1 MKVALDSDTIGEIAE
16 SGSRLERHSTMKTKT
31 REGALKTENQITEG
45 VIWKQLLLFFFPILF
60 GTLFQQLYNA
70 ADAVIVGRFVGKEA
84 LSAVG
89 GGTGTVI
96 NLLVGFFV
104 GLSSGATVVISQ
116 YYGAKKAEL
125 VDYAVHTAMAFS
137 IISGLLLMVG
147 GIVTAPAIL
156 TAMDTP
162 TDVLDPAIL
171 YIRIYYVGT
180 VGNLIYNVGSG
191 ILRAVGDSRRPLYFL
206 IASCFTN
213 ILLDLLLIVCLDL
226 GVAGAAIATICS
238 QALSAALVILVLVRV
253 KDMHRLDLHRIRTDR
268 KMLHRIIRIGFPAG
282 LQSVMYS
289 LSNIIIQTAI
299 NGLGTDTVAAWTVY
313 GKIDALFWM
322 TVSSFGIAI
331 TTFAGQNYGAGKGD
345 RVRKGIRS
353 CLLMC
358 FTSTILIS
366 VLLRLAGH
374 IIYGLFTSDPEV
386 MRIGMQIVHFLVP
399 TFITYVCVEVISGA
413 LRGVGDCWI
422 PTLIC
427 LSGICLIRI
436 LWIMLAVPL
445 RPDVYTVTF
454 SYPLTWTITSIL
466 FILYYCFF
474 SKIRIFRP
482 RPERM
487 SDLA

>member
-1 MKVALDSDTIGEIAE
+1 MNTKQSNPA
-16 SGSRLERHSTMKTKT
+16 KT
-31 REGALKTENQITEG
+31 TENKITEG

-116 YYGAKKAEL
+116 YYGAKKTEL
-125 VDYAVHTAMAFS
+125 VDYAVHTSIAFS
-137 IISGLLLMVG
+137 IVGGLALMVI
-147 GIVTAPAIL
+147 GILTAPAIL
-156 TAMDTP
+156 AAMDTP
-162 TDVLDPAIL
+162 KDVLDPAIL
-171 YIRIYYVGT
+171 YIRIYYIGT
-180 VGNLIYNVGSG
+180 IGNLIYNVGSG

-213 ILLDLLLIVCLDL
+213 ILLDLLLIVCFGL
-226 GVAGAAIATICS
+226 GVAGAALATICS
-238 QALSAALVILVLVRV
+238 QALSAVLVILVLVRV
-253 KDMHRLDLHRIRTDR
+253 KDMHRLDLRRIRIDR
-268 KMLHRIIRIGFPAG
+268 KMLRRIIRIGFPAG

-313 GKIDALFWM
+313 GKMDALFWM

-331 TTFAGQNYGAGKGD
+331 TTFAGQNFGAGKMD

-353 CLLMC
+353 CLGMC
-358 FTSTILIS
+358 FASTILIS
-366 VLLRLAGH
+366 ILLCLGGRIL
-374 IIYGLFTSDPEV
+374 YSLFTSDPEV
-386 MRIGMQIVHFLVP
+386 VRIGMQIVYFLVP
-399 TFITYVCVEVISGA
+399 TFATYVCVEVLSGA
-413 LRGVGDCWI
+413 LRGVGDCWV

-427 LSGICLIRI
+427 LSGICLVRI
-436 LWIMLAVPL
+436 LWIMLAVPQ

-454 SYPLTWTITSIL
+454 SYPLTWTITSVL
-466 FILYYCFF
+466 FIVYYCFF
-474 SKIRIFRP
+474 SKIRIVRP
-482 RPERM
+482 RRGKAQ
-487 SDLA
+487 LT

>member
-1 MKVALDSDTIGEIAE
+1 MDSKNTEQIAE
-16 SGSRLERHSTMKTKT
+16 NKMGVMPVKKLVWNMSFPMMVSMLVQALYNIVDSIFVARLSEDALTAVSLAFPLQTLVIAVGAGTGVGVNAILSRSLGEKNFEKANAT
-31 REGALKTENQITEG
+31 ALNGGFLYIMSY
-45 VIWKQLLLFFFPILF
+45 LLFLVLGFVAVEPFYVSQLGGSSPEIFDMGVQYLRIVMIFSMGIFGQFFFERLLTSTGKTVFSMVSQLSGAITNIILDPILIF
-60 GTLFQQLYNA
+60 
-70 ADAVIVGRFVGKEA
+70 
-84 LSAVG
+84 
-89 GGTGTVI
+89 
-96 NLLVGFFV
+96 
-104 GLSSGATVVISQ
+104 
-116 YYGAKKAEL
+116 
-125 VDYAVHTAMAFS
+125 
-137 IISGLLLMVG
+137 GLLGM
-147 GIVTAPAIL
+147 PK
-156 TAMDTP
+156 M
-162 TDVLDPAIL
+162 
-171 YIRIYYVGT
+171 
-180 VGNLIYNVGSG
+180 
-191 ILRAVGDSRRPLYFL
+191 
-206 IASCFTN
+206 
-213 ILLDLLLIVCLDL
+213 

-358 FTSTILIS
+358 FASTILIS
-366 VLLRLAGH
+366 VLLRLGGH

-454 SYPLTWTITSIL
+454 SYPLTWTITSIF

>member
-1 MKVALDSDTIGEIAE
+1 MNTKDRKTTQTSAQTAE
-16 SGSRLERHSTMKTKT
+16 NK
-31 REGALKTENQITEG
+31 ITEG

-104 GLSSGATVVISQ
+104 GLSGGASVVISQ
-116 YYGAKKAEL
+116 YYGARKAEL
-125 VDYAVHTAMAFS
+125 VEYAVHTAIAFC
-137 IISGLLLMVG
+137 ILGGFVLMVG
-147 GIVTAPAIL
+147 GILTAPAIL

-162 TDVLDPAIL
+162 ADVLDPSIL

-180 VGNLIYNVGSG
+180 IGNLIYNVGAG

-206 IASCFTN
+206 IASCFAN
-213 ILLDLLLIVCLDL
+213 ILLDLLLIVCFDL

-238 QALSAALVILVLVRV
+238 QALSAVLVILVLVRV
-253 KDMHRLDLHRIRTDR
+253 KDMHRLDLHKIRIDR
-268 KMLHRIIRIGFPAG
+268 IMLHRIVQIGFPAG

-289 LSNIIIQTAI
+289 LSNIIIQAAI

-313 GKIDALFWM
+313 GKMDALFWM
-322 TVSSFGIAI
+322 TISSFGIAI
-331 TTFAGQNYGAGKGD
+331 TTFAGQNYGAGKME
-345 RVRKGIRS
+345 RVRKGIS
-353 CLLMC
+353 TCLAMC
-358 FTSTILIS
+358 FASTIVIS
-366 VLLRLAGH
+366 ILLNIGGYFL
-374 IIYGLFTSDPEV
+374 YSLFTSDPEV
-386 MRIGMQIVHFLVP
+386 LRIGMQIVHFLVP
-399 TFITYVCVEVISGA
+399 TFFTYVCVEVLSGA

-427 LSGICLIRI
+427 LSGICLIRV
-436 LWIMLAVPL
+436 LWIMLAVPQ

-454 SYPLTWTITSIL
+454 SYPLTWTITSVL
-466 FILYYCFF
+466 FIVYYCFF
-474 SKIRIFRP
+474 SKISVFR
-482 RPERM
+482 RRRK
-487 SDLA
+487 SL